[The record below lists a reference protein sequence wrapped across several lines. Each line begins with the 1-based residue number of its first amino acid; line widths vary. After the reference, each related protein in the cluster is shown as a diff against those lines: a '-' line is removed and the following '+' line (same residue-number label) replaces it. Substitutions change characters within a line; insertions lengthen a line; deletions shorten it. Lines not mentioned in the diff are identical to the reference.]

1 MFWITVE
8 TSVFFQLRS
17 YLLTYWLLMRLLMTY
32 KQLSFEHLRRHYNL
46 LHLSN
51 YFNFLDYLLIQWQQK
66 LRQTAFSKA
75 TQFGV
80 DASFTSTMSQLLIK
94 SEKMLNAFYLST
106 LLGRR
111 NCGWGS
117 ESPPCKMYGWNSDH
131 RKLLFGPHREGKQ
144 VS

>member
-1 MFWITVE
+1 MDYSGNQCIFSAEKLST
-8 TSVFFQLRS
+8 
-17 YLLTYWLLMRLLMTY
+17 YLLIADEVTDDWQTTIIWKLETC
-32 KQLSFEHLRRHYNL
+32 HYNL

-51 YFNFLDYLLIQWQQK
+51 YFNFLDYLLIQWLQK

-80 DASFTSTMSQLLIK
+80 DASFTSIMSQLLIK
-94 SEKMLNAFYLST
+94 WEKTLNAFYLST

-111 NCGWGS
+111 NCGRGS
-117 ESPPCKMYGWNSDH
+117 KSPPSKMYGWNSDH